1 MDFDLNMYKKMIYHT
16 QDEEKNENNTT
27 PFYSFD
33 EIYFKTNE
41 NLHEYEIDSLK
52 DKKVLTVTSSA
63 DHALYAI
70 LKGATNIYSFDINRF
85 TKLYSNLK
93 VSMIKAL
100 EYQDFITTLMK
111 LKNDNK
117 EDNVFE
123 RYIIDKVKNYL
134 SYDEILFWIECDKY
148 FSAIKLPDNFS
159 GAVNK
164 SLFIYDDCD
173 FRYTPYN
180 NSNNYYKL
188 KQNIFDANIK
198 YLDSDIDSL
207 SKKVKNEKFD
217 NIFLSN
223 IMSYVF
229 DKEKFNCILK
239 DMHDI
244 LNDYGIIYMF
254 DLIKN
259 ATFNNLY
266 DFKNKNDLFNMTNKH
281 TKNEG
286 NLYILKNK

>member
-1 MDFDLNMYKKMIYHT
+1 MDFDLNTYKKMIYHA

-52 DKKVLTVTSSA
+52 GKKVLTVTSSA

-148 FSAIKLPDNFS
+148 FSTIKLPDNFS
-159 GAVNK
+159 DAVNK

-188 KQNIFDANIK
+188 KHNIFDANIK

-239 DMHDI
+239 DMHEI
-244 LNDYGIIYMF
+244 LNNDGIIYMF

-266 DFKNKNDLFNMTNKH
+266 NFKNKNDLFDMTNKH

>member
-1 MDFDLNMYKKMIYHT
+1 
-16 QDEEKNENNTT
+16 
-27 PFYSFD
+27 
-33 EIYFKTNE
+33 
-41 NLHEYEIDSLK
+41 
-52 DKKVLTVTSSA
+52 
-63 DHALYAI
+63 
-70 LKGATNIYSFDINRF
+70 
-85 TKLYSNLK
+85 
-93 VSMIKAL
+93 
-100 EYQDFITTLMK
+100 MK

-188 KQNIFDANIK
+188 KHNIFDANIK

-217 NIFLSN
+217 SIFLSN

-229 DKEKFNCILK
+229 DKEKFNCI
-239 DMHDI
+239 
-244 LNDYGIIYMF
+244 N
-254 DLIKN
+254 
-259 ATFNNLY
+259 
-266 DFKNKNDLFNMTNKH
+266 
-281 TKNEG
+281 
-286 NLYILKNK
+286 